1 MHGGNVKYRL
11 KDGLA
16 PLSTTLGHKTYNLSD
31 KIFREY
37 PPAILSMYAAVL
49 VPETQPKP
57 KKTEPEVTDGSN

>member
-1 MHGGNVKYRL
+1 MRHKL
-11 KDGLA
+11 KDGLPA
-16 PLSTTLGHKTYNLSD
+16 FSTTLGHKTYNLSD
-31 KIFREY
+31 RHFRDY